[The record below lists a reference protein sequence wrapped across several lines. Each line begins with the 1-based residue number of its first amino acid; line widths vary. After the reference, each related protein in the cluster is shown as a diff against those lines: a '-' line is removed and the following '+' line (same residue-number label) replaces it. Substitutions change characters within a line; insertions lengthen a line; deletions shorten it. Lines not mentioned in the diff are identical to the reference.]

1 MSYCLNPICTKPQN
15 PPNTSFCQS
24 CGTQLRLLKGR
35 YRVIRLLSD
44 WGGFAKTYLAAD
56 VAREG
61 ANCAIKQLV
70 PLPEI
75 KGDRQLLGKAIALF
89 EQEAQR
95 LLKLEEHPQI
105 PLLLDFFEED
115 NQRYLVQEFVEG
127 QDLWQEL
134 QQQGAFGESQIRELL
149 LDLLPV
155 LQFIHDRQ
163 IVHRDIKPA
172 NIMRRQSDGKLVLI
186 DFGISKQLAQTVM
199 TKTGTAGIG
208 TQGYAPIEQMLTGK
222 AYPASDIYSLGVTCI
237 NLLTAADPDR
247 LYQPQEGGWLWRDY
261 LSQGMYVNENLGMVL
276 DKMIKLMMH
285 ERYQSVSEVLIDL
298 QPTSTKSTSV
308 PSDPLLS
315 DSIGDLNSNLGIPA
329 APTLRVA
336 KLGPADYRTI
346 SEAIA
351 NAFSDTIVWVSAGFY
366 SESLVID
373 KPLQIIGDGASE
385 DVIVEST
392 FSPCLQMRT
401 DRAVV
406 RGITLRHRDVTK
418 NADAIGRLV
427 SQPLLKPYAID
438 IPQGEL
444 ILENCNIASDGIACI
459 YIHGAAADTCIRR
472 CQIYDGAKY
481 GILVSK
487 KVPVKIELCNIYG
500 HDIGVYVLKG
510 SNPHLRRCQI
520 HDMAADGILVTNK
533 SEVNLEDC
541 DIFNNTG
548 VGIKIKKGCNLTV
561 RGCNIYGNKQHGIH
575 VESNGAG
582 PIENCNLRDNDGGA
596 WYIAPRCAVRRSR
609 NLE

>member
-1 MSYCLNPICTKPQN
+1 MSYCLNPICTQPQN
-15 PPNTSFCQS
+15 PPDTSFCQS
-24 CGTQLRLLKGR
+24 CGTELRLLKGR

-44 WGGFAKTYLAAD
+44 LGGFANTYLAAD
-56 VAREG
+56 VARDG

-75 KGDRQLLGKAIALF
+75 KGDRQLLAKAIALF

-95 LLKLEEHPQI
+95 LVKLESHPQI

-115 NQRYLVQEFVEG
+115 NQRYLVQEYVEG
-127 QDLWQEL
+127 QDLSQEL
-134 QQQGAFGESQIRELL
+134 QQQGAFGETQIRELL

-237 NLLTAADPDR
+237 HLLTAVDPDE
-247 LYQPQEGGWLWRDY
+247 LYQPREGGWLWRDY
-261 LSQGMYVNENLGMVL
+261 LLQGMYVSENLGMLL

-285 ERYQSVSEVLIDL
+285 ERYQSVDEVLIDL
-298 QPTSTKSTSV
+298 QPTSTKSTQGA
-308 PSDPLLS
+308 SDPIVPE
-315 DSIGDLNSNLGIPA
+315 SIPDINIDLDIPS
-329 APTLRVA
+329 APTLTVA
-336 KLGPADYRTI
+336 KLGRADYRTI
-346 SEAIA
+346 SEAIS
-351 NAFSDTIVWVSAGFY
+351 NAFYDTIIQVGAGFY
-366 SESLVID
+366 SENLVID
-373 KPLQIIGDGASE
+373 KPLQIIGDGARE

-392 FSPCLQMRT
+392 LAPCIQMRT

-406 RGITLRHRDVTK
+406 RGITLRHRDLTK

-444 ILENCNIASDGIACI
+444 ILENCNITSTGIACI
-459 YIHGAAADTCIRR
+459 YIHGATAKPSLRR
-472 CQIYDGAKY
+472 CQIYEGAKY
-481 GILVSK
+481 GIWLSQGVRV
-487 KVPVKIELCNIYG
+487 KVEDCHIYG
-500 HDIGVYVLKG
+500 QEIGIQVQRG

-520 HDMAADGILVTNK
+520 HDMAADGIFVTNK
-533 SEVNLEDC
+533 SEITVEEC
-541 DIFNNTG
+541 DIFNNNG
-548 VGIKIKKGCNLTV
+548 VGIKVKRGCNLTV
-561 RGCNIYGNKQHGIH
+561 RGCNIYGNKQQGIH

-582 PIENCNLRDNDGGA
+582 PIDNCNLRGNDGGA

>member
-1 MSYCLNPICTKPQN
+1 MSYCLSPNCTKPQN
-15 PPNTSFCQS
+15 PPRTSFCQS
-24 CGTQLRLLKGR
+24 CGAELRLLKGR

-44 WGGFAKTYLAAD
+44 LGGFAKTYLAAD
-56 VAREG
+56 VAREN

-70 PLPEI
+70 LLPEI
-75 KGDRQLLGKAIALF
+75 KSDRQLLAKAIALF
-89 EQEAQR
+89 EQEAQGLLR
-95 LLKLEEHPQI
+95 LESHPQI

-134 QQQGAFGESQIRELL
+134 QRQGAFKEAQIRELL

-172 NIMRRQSDGKLVLI
+172 NIMRRQPDGKLVLI

-199 TKTGTAGIG
+199 TKTGTAAIG
-208 TQGYAPIEQMLTGK
+208 TQGYAPIEQMLAGK
-222 AYPASDIYSLGVTCI
+222 VYPASDIYSLGVTCI
-237 NLLTAADPDR
+237 HLLTAAAPER
-247 LYQPQEGGWLWRDY
+247 LYRPREGGWFWRDY
-261 LSQGMYVNENLGMVL
+261 LSQGMYVSENLRAIL
-276 DKMIKLMMH
+276 DKMIELMMH
-285 ERYQSVSEVLIDL
+285 ERYQSADEVLIDL
-298 QPTSTKSTSV
+298 QSASAKSASV
-308 PSDPLLS
+308 PSDPILL
-315 DSIGDLNSNLGIPA
+315 DLIGDINNDLGIPR
-329 APTLRVA
+329 APTLTVA

-351 NAFSDTIVWVSAGFY
+351 NAFYDTIVRVRAGFY

-373 KPLQIIGDGASE
+373 KPLQIVGDGARE
-385 DVIVEST
+385 DAIVEST

-401 DRAVV
+401 DRAAI

-418 NADAIGRLV
+418 NADPIGRFV

-444 ILENCNIASDGIACI
+444 ILEDCDIASTGIACI
-459 YIHGAAADTCIRR
+459 YIHGAAVSSCLRR
-472 CQIYDGAKY
+472 CQIYGGAKY
-481 GILVSK
+481 GILVGQ
-487 KVPVKIELCNIYG
+487 KVPVKVESCNIYG
-500 HDIGVYVLKG
+500 HGIGIYVLKG
-510 SNPHLRRCQI
+510 SNPHLLRCQI

-533 SEVNLEDC
+533 GEVRVEDC
-541 DIFNNTG
+541 DIFDNAG
-548 VGIKIKKGCNLTV
+548 VGIKVKKACNLTV
-561 RGCNIYGNKQHGIH
+561 RGCNIYGNKQQGLH

-582 PIENCNLRDNDGGA
+582 PIDNCDLRGNDGGA
-596 WYIAPRCAVRRSR
+596 WYIAPRCAVRRSC